1 MNLKEKIHFYLK
13 NSKNKKLYASITK
26 EDFWLELKNEIN
38 KLNIDQKW
46 SKNRKIW
53 HYLNNTDKIPNCTIC
68 NINEGKWQY
77 YKNDYGCCSL
87 SCAGKQ
93 SLKTIS
99 KSIGVENQFQLESV
113 KNKSKKTLIE
123 KYGVDNISKLESIKE
138 QKRNTMF
145 KNYGR
150 TNNFGE
156 NGELAELH
164 MLNKYGVRNPAHL
177 SSIAE
182 KTHSNRYKKKHLLIT
197 PSGKEIFLQ
206 GFEVKGFKLLLDE
219 GFSENDILYKK
230 SDMPKIM
237 YYFEGKMRRYYP
249 DFFIKEK
256 NIIIEIKSKYT
267 YEVEKD
273 KNDAK
278 FLATKNNGYIH
289 RLLIL
294 SK

>member
-1 MNLKEKIHFYLK
+1 MSLKEKVEFYLK

-26 EDFWLELKNEIN
+26 EPFWIELKNEIN
-38 KLNIDQKW
+38 KLKLNEEW

-53 HYLNNTDKIPNCTIC
+53 HFLNETTEIPKCSIC
-68 NINEGKWQY
+68 NSNEGKWQY
-77 YKNDYGCCSL
+77 YKNNYGCCSL

-93 SLKTIS
+93 SMKTIS

-123 KYGVDNISKLESIKE
+123 KYGVDNISKLETIKE
-138 QKRNTMF
+138 QKRNTML

-150 TNNFGE
+150 TNNFGNNYE
-156 NGELAELH
+156 VMSSNL
-164 MLNKYGVRNPAHL
+164 MRIYGVEYSAH
-177 SSIAE
+177 IPNVAE
-182 KTHSNRYKKKHLLIT
+182 KTQSNRYKKKHLLIT
-197 PSGKEIFLQ
+197 PSGKEIYLQ
-206 GFEVKGFKLLLDE
+206 GFEVKGFNLLINE
-219 GFSENDILYKK
+219 GFDENEILYKK

-237 YYFEGKMRRYYP
+237 YYFDGILRRYYP
-249 DFFIKEK
+249 DFFIKNK
-256 NIIIEIKSKYT
+256 KIIIEIKSKYT

-278 FLATKNNGYIH
+278 FLATKVLGYEH